1 MNKFTEFSDLDE
13 RVVSIAQR
21 KKQARRM
28 AILAKSSAFIRKKKR
43 TMMRIRNSAKLL
55 LVAKKQTLMNFR
67 KKLYPNYKDMAIPQ
81 KVKADQ
87 IIMQRF
93 GAKIDKVAKKVAM
106 KLKAKESE
114 RVAKLKAG
122 AAEKK

>member
-1 MNKFTEFSDLDE
+1 
-13 RVVSIAQR
+13 
-21 KKQARRM
+21 
-28 AILAKSSAFIRKKKR
+28 
-43 TMMRIRNSAKLL
+43 MMRIRNSAKLL

-67 KKLYPNYKDMAIPQ
+67 KKLYPNYKDMPIPQ
-81 KVKADQ
+81 KVKVDQ

-93 GAKIDKVAKKVAM
+93 GKKIDKVAKKVAM
-106 KLKAKESE
+106 KLKAKEVE

>member
-1 MNKFTEFSDLDE
+1 MMKV
-13 RVVSIAQR
+13 R
-21 KKQARRM
+21 
-28 AILAKSSAFIRKKKR
+28 SSQ
-43 TMMRIRNSAKLL
+43 KLL

-67 KKLYPNYKDMAIPQ
+67 KKVYPNYNDMSIPQ

-93 GAKIDKVAKKVAM
+93 GPKIDKISKKVAM

-114 RVAKLKAG
+114 RIAKLKSSAD
-122 AAEKK
+122 EKK